1 MARLEVETGRH
12 AGKSYEL
19 TKAVILGR
27 GDNVA
32 VQLPDGKASR
42 EHCRVFQQAG
52 KWFVADLNS
61 RNGICVNGAKT
72 TRKELRNGDRIEVG
86 ETIVEFVTAETVAPF
101 NEPGEIDVDIDEI
114 DVDEI
119 DIDVDDDPEP
129 SAAPATDKRKGT
141 SKKDSAFAKARADA
155 AAARDRKSGSGS
167 GGGGGGGGGGIHV
180 RSDVLQFNKVDMNTA
195 SAFSLDLSQYSALTQ
210 MAIGGT
216 AVGIFCGAVWGI
228 FKLLGVTLS

>member
-101 NEPGEIDVDIDEI
+101 NEPGEIDVD
-114 DVDEI
+114 EI

-129 SAAPATDKRKGT
+129 SAAPAVAKSKGA

-155 AAARDRKSGSGS
+155 AAARDRKSGS
-167 GGGGGGGGGGIHV
+167 GGGGGGGGIHV

-195 SAFSLDLSQYSALTQ
+195 SPFSLDLSQYSAMTQ
-210 MAIGGT
+210 MAIGGI

-228 FKLLGVTLS
+228 FKLLGVPSI